1 MKTKIVIICGLLAIL
16 GISFSVPELSNV
28 PTIVTQIEFLNE
40 YSINAAGDR
49 MLVRTVDHDYEFV
62 LPKNT
67 INEIIAYA
75 PISTG
80 IGFWYVDDLHVS
92 VSGKTHGVIHSRYGP
107 GIYGINFKPGGVA
120 KLRALGY
127 KDGRNTVETDPIFEM
142 LYSIDMLEGQQY
154 VAGAKGNLSGENLK
168 SAVQNEVFVETTTA
182 ENIGN
187 ENKIKLFKPFIAIK
201 KAIEFCFLIPFL
213 FFAYRS

>member
-1 MKTKIVIICGLLAIL
+1 MKKIIFFCLLAII
-16 GISFSVPELSNV
+16 GISFSVPELSSM
-28 PTIVTQIEFLNE
+28 PTIVEHRE
-40 YSINAAGDR
+40 YLSAVNINAAGDR
-49 MLVRTVDHDYEFV
+49 IMVRTDDHDYEFM

-75 PISTG
+75 PTSTE
-80 IGFWYVDDLHVS
+80 IGFWYLNDLHVS
-92 VSGKTHGVIHSRYGP
+92 ATGKTHAVIHSRYGP

-120 KLRALGY
+120 KSKALGY
-127 KDGRNTVETDPIFEM
+127 KDGRNTVETSSIHEM

-154 VAGAKGNLSGENLK
+154 AAGTKGALSGENLQGK
-168 SAVQNEVFVETTTA
+168 NQREVYVETVTA

-187 ENKIKLFKPFIAIK
+187 ESKIKLFKPFIAIK
-201 KAIEFCFLIPFL
+201 KAIEFCFFIPLL